1 MQIECGWIKHR
12 CIDCEWIEHRCTECG
27 WFEYGFRLNVG
38 GLNIGALTVSG
49 LNIGALNVGGFE
61 HSTGLNVD
69 VRLSVGEF
77 LKVGFRIDWWIEH
90 GCRLNVGGLNMGAD

>member
-1 MQIECGWIKHR
+1 M
-12 CIDCEWIEHRCTECG
+12 
-27 WFEYGFRLNVG
+27 G

-49 LNIGALNVGGFE
+49 LNIGALNVG
-61 HSTGLNVD
+61 TGLNVD